1 MGKGKGIVGAG
12 VVTLGL
18 IGGAIYGFGG
28 ASHIPVGSVGIVK
41 HADGQVSEVTQ
52 GWHWTGWTVAVQ
64 EYPTYKQSLVLSDKT
79 NEGGSGNDQWKI
91 GTSDQQ
97 ELPVNTSL
105 TWSIS
110 FKDAA
115 KLYQNV
121 GGKDINYIQDSI
133 VEPTMKNIVNQIT
146 HDYDWNSIK
155 GSKQGEVVQ
164 RINDAL
170 KAELIKDGI
179 EVGTFGFT
187 YVGSPGGMVQA
198 QSTLAEAELGKQQAT
213 AEQQKQQIANQ
224 TAIQKAQADA
234 QVTEIEAEATKAKA
248 ASLSPLIIQQ
258 KMVDKWNGVLPQTE
272 AGGNS
277 IIQLPGVK

>member
-1 MGKGKGIVGAG
+1 MGKASGLVGAA
-12 VVTLGL
+12 VVGLGIL
-18 IGGAIYGFGG
+18 GGAIYGIGG
-28 ASHIPVGSVGIVK
+28 MTHVPIGSVGIEK
-41 HADGQVSEVTQ
+41 HTNGQVSEVPQ

-64 EYPTYKQSLVLSDKT
+64 EYPTYKESLVLSDNAK
-79 NEGGSGNDQWKI
+79 EGGNGNDQWKV

-110 FKDAA
+110 TKDATA
-115 KLYQNV
+115 LYQNV
-121 GGKDINYIQDSI
+121 GGKDITYIQDSI

-146 HDYDWNSIK
+146 HDYGWNEIK
-155 GSKQGEVVQ
+155 GAKQGEITQ

-179 EVGTFGFT
+179 NIGTFGFT
-187 YVGSPGGMVQA
+187 YVGAPGGMVQA
-198 QSTLAEAELGKQQAT
+198 QSTLASAELGKQQAL
-213 AEQQKQQIANQ
+213 ADQQKQQIANQ

-234 QVTEIEAEATKAKA
+234 QVTEIEANATKAKS

-258 KMVDKWNGVLPQTE
+258 QMIEKWNGQLPTTE
-272 AGGNS
+272 AGGNTLL
-277 IIQLPGVK
+277 QLPGVK